1 MRVIYGVDNARFIPN
16 IFSVEGILNGK
27 TVIPPLF
34 LLKLFLYISNI
45 KTENVSNRNFFFF
58 WSIKNQTN
66 WNFVIHFIYIYIYY
80 TLLTNIQLSK
90 FQLFLFAIHHP
101 FNFPFI
107 IQMINKGKIG
117 AWNISLMNNDRIK
130 IFKEKEKERRETILK
145 NVATEN
151 I

>member
-1 MRVIYGVDNARFIPN
+1 MRVLYR
-16 IFSVEGILNGK
+16 IFFLLKGFWMEKLLFL
-27 TVIPPLF
+27 PFF

-58 WSIKNQTN
+58 FWSIKNQTN
-66 WNFVIHFIYIYIYY
+66 WNFVIYFIYIYY

-90 FQLFLFAIHHP
+90 FQLFLFAIHHL
-101 FNFPFI
+101 FDFPFI

-145 NVATEN
+145 NVTTEN

>member
-1 MRVIYGVDNARFIPN
+1 MRVLHR
-16 IFSVEGILNGK
+16 IF
-27 TVIPPLF
+27 F
-34 LLKLFLYISNI
+34 LLKGFWMEKLLFLPFFYWSLYISNI
-45 KTENVSNRNFFFF
+45 KTENVSNWNFFFF

-66 WNFVIHFIYIYIYY
+66 WNFVIYFIYIYY

-90 FQLFLFAIHHP
+90 FQLFLFAIHHL

>member
-1 MRVIYGVDNARFIPN
+1 MFQI
-16 IFSVEGILNGK
+16 E
-27 TVIPPLF
+27 T
-34 LLKLFLYISNI
+34 
-45 KTENVSNRNFFFF
+45 FFF

-66 WNFVIHFIYIYIYY
+66 WNFVIYFIYIYY

-90 FQLFLFAIHHP
+90 FQLFLFAIHHL

-130 IFKEKEKERRETILK
+130 IFKEKERRETILK

>member
-58 WSIKNQTN
+58 WSI
-66 WNFVIHFIYIYIYY
+66 
-80 TLLTNIQLSK
+80 
-90 FQLFLFAIHHP
+90 
-101 FNFPFI
+101 
-107 IQMINKGKIG
+107 
-117 AWNISLMNNDRIK
+117 RIK
-130 IFKEKEKERRETILK
+130 QIEIL
-145 NVATEN
+145 
-151 I
+151 